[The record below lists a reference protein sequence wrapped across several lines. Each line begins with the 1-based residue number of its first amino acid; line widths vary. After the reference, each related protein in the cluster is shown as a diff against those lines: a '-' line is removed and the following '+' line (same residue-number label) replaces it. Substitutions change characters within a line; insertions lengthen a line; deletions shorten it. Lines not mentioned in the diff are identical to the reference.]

1 MEYDILAARR
11 RTMAAAAQRSA
22 AHALANVSDK
32 SENMQKLLAAI
43 TQKQTAAPDAFGTG
57 RHEQKYSPLE
67 QQFVELAR
75 ISTAKDSIIEQ
86 QRADIKLANETLE
99 QKERSLRNMQEDL
112 SKMMK
117 SFSAKEEELS
127 LMRSLGKDQAFV
139 CDKMDELTKK
149 LVESEKIIAAQRKE
163 IEFLVRKIAKLDDDR
178 ILAQKLGT
186 SSESATES
194 TTGPLGLYWE
204 REWTQAD
211 QKEGEMSYVEL
222 MDALGRARARN
233 EMLENEAIMA
243 DEKYQQLNEVYAAVV
258 AENTKLMARLGCS
271 KLQFMHIRN

>member
-1 MEYDILAARR
+1 
-11 RTMAAAAQRSA
+11 
-22 AHALANVSDK
+22 
-32 SENMQKLLAAI
+32 
-43 TQKQTAAPDAFGTG
+43 
-57 RHEQKYSPLE
+57 
-67 QQFVELAR
+67 
-75 ISTAKDSIIEQ
+75 
-86 QRADIKLANETLE
+86 
-99 QKERSLRNMQEDL
+99 
-112 SKMMK
+112 
-117 SFSAKEEELS
+117 
-127 LMRSLGKDQAFV
+127 
-139 CDKMDELTKK
+139 MDELTKK

-211 QKEGEMSYVEL
+211 QK
-222 MDALGRARARN
+222 
-233 EMLENEAIMA
+233 NEAIMA

-271 KLQFMHIRN
+271 KL